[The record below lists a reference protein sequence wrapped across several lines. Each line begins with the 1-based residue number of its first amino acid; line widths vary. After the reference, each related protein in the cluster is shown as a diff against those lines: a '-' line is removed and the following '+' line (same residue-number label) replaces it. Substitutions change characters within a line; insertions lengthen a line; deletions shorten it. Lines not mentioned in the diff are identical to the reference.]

1 MVSLEKI
8 NNSPRKTYKILLAP
22 LDWGLGHAT
31 RCIPII
37 KELLN
42 QKCDVWI
49 AASGDQK
56 ALLKEEFPFLPF
68 VELPGYNVKYG
79 KNRAFTL
86 LKIVSSIPKILIRIK
101 REKDWLRQF
110 QATER
115 PDAVISD
122 NRYGLHAPGLFS
134 VFITHQL
141 RIRTPFGQLA
151 DTFLQRINY
160 RAIHRFSLCWIPDL
174 EGAGA
179 LAGTLSHPD
188 QLPHTPTR
196 YIGLL
201 SRFEQQPDSTE
212 QPAHA
217 TEPCDL
223 LVLLSGPEPQRT
235 IFEKKILDQ
244 LPSYP
249 GSVILVRGLPG
260 AGAPRLT
267 GTAAIAGK
275 GIEPGVGPLPGAG
288 SLPSRLRIY
297 NHLPANELNAVIT
310 GAGMVLSRAG
320 YSTIMDLLKLGKR
333 AILVPTPG
341 QSEQEYLGRYLSGKQ
356 MALCIEQSAFSLA
369 GAMTLAGNFPFV
381 GIEAGESGIGIPQ
394 PTEDMPAG
402 NDLLQKEIRSFLEA
416 LDSHTLESHN
426 P

>member
-1 MVSLEKI
+1 LLRKKYISLVTIEKI
-8 NNSPRKTYKILLAP
+8 NISPRKTYKILLAP

-42 QKCDVWI
+42 QKCEVWV
-49 AASGDQK
+49 AASGAQK
-56 ALLKEEFPFLPF
+56 ALLQEEFPFLPF

-86 LKIVSSIPKILIRIK
+86 LKIVVAIPKILIRIK
-101 REKDWLRQF
+101 REKAWLNQF
-110 QATER
+110 LGTEK

-141 RIRTPFGQLA
+141 RIKTPFGQIA

-174 EGAGA
+174 EGAVS
-179 LAGTLSHPD
+179 LAGQLSHPD
-188 QLPHTPTR
+188 RLPGTPTR
-196 YIGLL
+196 YIGVL
-201 SRFEQQPDSTE
+201 SRFERQPMAAS
-212 QPAHA
+212 
-217 TEPCDL
+217 CDL
-223 LVLLSGPEPQRT
+223 LILLSGPEPQRT

-249 GSVILVRGLPG
+249 GSTILVRGLPG
-260 AGAPRLT
+260 TAASLFSTGESALT
-267 GTAAIAGK
+267 GAALT
-275 GIEPGVGPLPGAG
+275 LP
-288 SLPSRLRIY
+288 RVRVY
-297 NHLPANELNAVIT
+297 NHLPAKALNAVIC
-310 GAGMVLSRAG
+310 GAGLVLSRAG

-341 QSEQEYLGRYLSGKQ
+341 QTEQEYLGRYLTGKQ
-356 MALCIEQSAFSLA
+356 MALCIEQSTFSLS
-369 GAMTLAGNFPFV
+369 GAIAVARDFSF
-381 GIEAGESGIGIPQ
+381 AGIGAGGATAIQ
-394 PTEDMPAG
+394 PAENAG
-402 NDLLQKEIRSFLEA
+402 NDLLQKEVRSFLET
-416 LDSHTLESHN
+416 LDSRNL
-426 P
+426 